1 MRCPARRAP
10 TAKSV
15 TSWNSPWKLYGQTRL
30 SFVIYRQ
37 VFLTYGNGIWTN
49 TLRPLLKLFL
59 RSHRVQLSSQRL
71 LNELVSKPGV
81 RQRPCRCNQYAAK
94 LVILIQRALS
104 ERTFFFYSFSLS
116 CFATHHSN
124 PAPFH
129 LVFDLINLKSDVLKP
144 FSTPVGICCLAL
156 P

>member
-1 MRCPARRAP
+1 METVR
-10 TAKSV
+10 TNKTFFFS
-15 TSWNSPWKLYGQTRL
+15 
-30 SFVIYRQ
+30 YRQ
-37 VFLTYGNGIWTN
+37 VFLTFDDGIWTN
-49 TLRPLLKLFL
+49 TLRPLLKIFL
-59 RSHRVQLSSQRL
+59 RRHRVQLSSERR
-71 LNELVSKPGV
+71 LNELISKPGV
-81 RQRPCRCNQYAAK
+81 RQRPCRCNYYAAK

-104 ERTFFFYSFSLS
+104 ERTFFLFYSFSLS

-129 LVFDLINLKSDVLKP
+129 LAFDLINLKSDVLKP